1 MMAIIL
7 SSETG
12 PEVEGAKVRQSRE
25 QKAKTHER
33 IVEVASKRIREQ
45 GLDGP
50 AVAEIMHAAGLTHGG
65 FYKHFESRDDVIA
78 EATDRALAHSDRH
91 VHELTDD
98 AQDPL
103 AAFVDWYLSA
113 EHRDDPAS
121 GCAVPALGDDVRR
134 ADERLRSA
142 YSRQVERYLEH
153 VERFLGG
160 GDDARQRATLAVSA
174 LVGAIVLARA
184 LDDQARSDEILNA
197 VIKGISEL
205 RSAS

>member
-1 MMAIIL
+1 M
-7 SSETG
+7 
-12 PEVEGAKVRQSRE
+12 RQSRE

-33 IVEVASKRIREQ
+33 IVEVASERIREQ

-134 ADERLRSA
+134 GDERLRSA

-197 VIKGISEL
+197 VSKGISEL